1 MIELLLNI
9 DKYIN
14 PNAYLSETQLA
25 LVKISI
31 SNKNSVLKD
40 NKIAFMKEA
49 IHGLKEGVWGHTLF
63 VLVIA
68 NALEISIQQIYPTND
83 INNNQ
88 HHLA

>member
-1 MIELLLNI
+1 M
-9 DKYIN
+9 N

-40 NKIAFMKEA
+40 NKIAFMKKA

-63 VLVIA
+63 V
-68 NALEISIQQIYPTND
+68 
-83 INNNQ
+83 
-88 HHLA
+88 